1 MNEKQVKQHVPII
14 GMLHLVGGILFA
26 LAGIFIFLFLGGI
39 GAVTD
44 DPTAF
49 RILGITGLTVGVFL
63 VILSIPGIAAGYGL
77 LRGRHWARSLAIAVG
92 ILQLINFPIGTI
104 IGIYTF
110 IVLAPSSAEEY
121 FVSLEGA

>member
-1 MNEKQVKQHVPII
+1 MNEKQVKQHIPVI
-14 GMLHLVGGILFA
+14 GMLHLIGGILFA
-26 LAGIFIFLFLGGI
+26 LAGIFVFAFLTSI

-49 RILGITGLTVGVFL
+49 RILGITGISVGVFL
-63 VILSIPGIAAGYGL
+63 VVLSIPGIAAGYGL
-77 LRGRHWARSLAIAVG
+77 LRRRHWARGLAIAVG

-110 IVLAPSSAEEY
+110 IVLAPTEAEEY
-121 FVSLEGA
+121 FVSLEPA